1 MGENTEKDYD
11 LSHLRTVGRGTGN
24 FISGGDF
31 RYFCRRS
38 SAQAQFFHGKP
49 SLSPESGAVF
59 PFRRR
64 AVLLCRAGYLSHEGA
79 DGDSGRSKP
88 DSQNLP
94 GRKRKKSSPVSF
106 AARGRSF
113 KLPFETLRFPGTFGV
128 GEQYR
133 GITCFSDG
141 EWKQVLEQL
150 EKIKKEMSMSQSA
163 SGWSD
168 TEKRT
173 AEGWCG
179 CIRPSCFCF

>member
-1 MGENTEKDYD
+1 MGENTEKDTIY
-11 LSHLRTVGRGTGN
+11 LTSEQLGRGTGN

-88 DSQNLP
+88 DS
-94 GRKRKKSSPVSF
+94 
-106 AARGRSF
+106 
-113 KLPFETLRFPGTFGV
+113 
-128 GEQYR
+128 
-133 GITCFSDG
+133 
-141 EWKQVLEQL
+141 
-150 EKIKKEMSMSQSA
+150 
-163 SGWSD
+163 
-168 TEKRT
+168 
-173 AEGWCG
+173 
-179 CIRPSCFCF
+179 

>member
-1 MGENTEKDYD
+1 MGENTEKDTIY
-11 LSHLRTVGRGTGN
+11 LTSEQLGEEPEIL
-24 FISGGDF
+24 FQEEISGILQKKQCAGTV
-31 RYFCRRS
+31 
-38 SAQAQFFHGKP
+38 FHGKP

-128 GEQYR
+128 WRAVSGNYLFFGWRMETGAGAAGKDKKR
-133 GITCFSDG
+133 
-141 EWKQVLEQL
+141 KA
-150 EKIKKEMSMSQSA
+150 KIE
-163 SGWSD
+163 
-168 TEKRT
+168 RH
-173 AEGWCG
+173 
-179 CIRPSCFCF
+179 